1 MSKSLPLRPTVLALA
16 LATCFP
22 ALAQSNAEILNEL
35 RALRERVTEL
45 ENKLKAAEARAPAAT
60 AAPTAAAGTAGAAA
74 GAQWGMTPEQAKE
87 LARVTVKTEATED
100 NLEAWGIKGLTISGY
115 MDPSYIVNRR
125 QSRAGFQFL
134 NSQSGGYAYDTSY
147 IGAASLDFT
156 KETDSGTRF
165 KLTLSPNRSAG
176 AVIDGQSIVQEA
188 SISIPLTDLQTR
200 MIVGQLPDWTGYEYQ
215 QPTLNPFIT
224 HNLLFDFT
232 VPTTYT
238 GAGIDY
244 TTGKWWIRSLIA
256 NVNETIAKQGQRAPV
271 LVYRVDY
278 SKSEFDGF
286 GFAGLHGK
294 TANYNL
300 CANDACDIFQKTT
313 THLFE
318 VDGFFVRGDWTV
330 QGQVSYG
337 QQKQAAIM
345 PDADGNFPD
354 SKWFGASGLVGYSI
368 TPRLQVLARAD
379 YLKNDKGGG
388 GLFGYTGYYPE
399 FGVDGSYGDYRNGI
413 GPDPTLGCDV
423 DPTASGC
430 DKGANR
436 YALSFG
442 LKYAFNLNTTF
453 KLEYRRDGANLPVF
467 FDVDSG
473 TYKKNNDLFGAS
485 VVLSF

>member
-1 MSKSLPLRPTVLALA
+1 MSKIIPLRPTVLVLA
-16 LATCFP
+16 LAACFP
-22 ALAQSNAEILNEL
+22 ALAQSNAEVLNEL
-35 RALRERVTEL
+35 RALRERVNEL
-45 ENKLKAAEARAPAAT
+45 ENKLKAAEARAPAPTGAT
-60 AAPTAAAGTAGAAA
+60 AGTAA

-87 LARVTVKTEATED
+87 LARVTVKSEATED

-125 QSRAGFQFL
+125 QKRAGFQFL
-134 NSQSGGYAYDTSY
+134 NSQGDGYAYDTSY
-147 IGAASLDFT
+147 IGTASIDFT

-188 SISIPLTDLQTR
+188 SMSVPLTDLQTR
-200 MIVGQLPDWTGYEYQ
+200 LIVGQLPDWTGYEYQ

-232 VPTTYT
+232 LPTTYT

-278 SKSEFDGF
+278 SKGEFDGF

-294 TANYNL
+294 TTNYNL

-313 THLFE
+313 TNLFE
-318 VDGFFVRGDWTV
+318 VDGYFTRGDWTM
-330 QGQVSYG
+330 QGQLSYG
-337 QQKQAAIM
+337 QQKQGAII
-345 PDADGNFPD
+345 PDADGNFRD
-354 SKWFGASGLVGYSI
+354 AKWVGASGLVGYSI

-379 YLKNDKGGG
+379 YIKNDKNGG
-388 GLFGYTGYYPE
+388 GLFGYTGYWDA
-399 FGVDGSYGDYRNGI
+399 FGVDGPYGDYRNGI
-413 GPDPTLGCDV
+413 GPDPTLGCEDQTV
-423 DPTASGC
+423 AGC

-467 FDVDSG
+467 YDVDSG